1 MGTTSMPNRRKKKRS
16 ARQNNPQ
23 IIAMTL
29 IGTGLVILGGLA
41 FFLLPK
47 GSPADSPSGGPASTI
62 PVAVDYPS
70 PELTLN
76 DVNGNQSSLKDY
88 QDQVVLVNNWATWC
102 PPCRAEMPTL
112 KQFFEDHQQKGFTV
126 IAIEAGE
133 SVSDVAQFAKEYGLT
148 FPVWADP
155 NQEAIAA
162 FRNMALPNSYVIDRR
177 GQVRLTW
184 TGAISRDMLDQYV
197 TPLLEE

>member
-1 MGTTSMPNRRKKKRS
+1 MANRRNKKHT
-16 ARQNNPQ
+16 ARHTNPQ
-23 IIAMTL
+23 IIAMAL
-29 IGTGLVILGGLA
+29 IGTGLLILGGLA

-47 GSPADSPSGGPASTI
+47 DTPAESPTNGTGSTI
-62 PVAVDYPS
+62 PVAVDYLS
-70 PELTLN
+70 PELTLS
-76 DVNGNQSSLKDY
+76 DINGNQSSLKDY
-88 QDQVVLVNNWATWC
+88 RNKVVLVNNWATWC

-112 KQFFEDHQQKGFTV
+112 KQYFEDHQEQGFTV

-133 SVSDVAQFAKEYGLT
+133 TVSDVAKFAKEYELT

-184 TGAISRDMLDQYV
+184 TGAISRDVLEKYV

>member
-1 MGTTSMPNRRKKKRS
+1 MANRRKNKR
-16 ARQNNPQ
+16 AAQRNNPQ
-23 IIAMTL
+23 FIAMAL
-29 IGTGLVILGGLA
+29 IGSGLVILGGLA

-47 GSPADSPSGGPASTI
+47 GNTEESPAGGSASSI

-70 PELTLN
+70 PELALS
-76 DVNGNQSSLKDY
+76 DIHGNQSSLKDY
-88 QDQVVLVNNWATWC
+88 QNQVVLVNNWATWC

-112 KQFFEDHQQKGFTV
+112 KQYFEDHQSQGFTV

-133 SVSDVAQFAKEYGLT
+133 AVSDVAGFAEEYSLN

-155 NQEAIAA
+155 DQEAIAA

-184 TGAISRDMLDQYV
+184 TGAISRDMLEKYV

>member
-1 MGTTSMPNRRKKKRS
+1 MANKSKKKHG
-16 ARQNNPQ
+16 QHNNSPQ
-23 IIAMTL
+23 IIAMAL
-29 IGTGLVILGGLA
+29 IGTGLLILGGLA

-47 GSPADSPSGGPASTI
+47 GAASDSPGSGLASTI
-62 PVAVDYPS
+62 PAAVNYPS
-70 PELTLN
+70 PELTLS
-76 DVNGNQSSLKDY
+76 DISGSQSSLKDY
-88 QDQVVLVNNWATWC
+88 QSQVVLVNNWATWC

-112 KQFFEDHQQKGFTV
+112 KQYFEDHQQEGFTV

-133 SVSDVAQFAKEYGLT
+133 TVSEVSSFAEEYGLT

-155 NQEAIAA
+155 DQKSIAA
-162 FRNMALPNSYVIDRR
+162 FRNMGLPNSYVIDRI

-184 TGAISRDMLDQYV
+184 TGAISREMLEKYV

>member
-1 MGTTSMPNRRKKKRS
+1 MVNRRKKKRTGQPNS
-16 ARQNNPQ
+16 PQ
-23 IIAMTL
+23 ILAMVL
-29 IGTGLVILGGLA
+29 MGAGLVILGGLA

-47 GSPADSPSGGPASTI
+47 GAPAESPTNGSGSTI
-62 PVAVDYPS
+62 PVAVDYLS
-70 PELTLN
+70 PELTLS
-76 DVNGNQSSLKDY
+76 DIHGNQSSLKDY
-88 QDQVVLVNNWATWC
+88 QNQVVLVNNWATWC

-112 KQFFEDHQQKGFTV
+112 KQYFEDHQKQGFAV

-133 SVSDVAQFAKEYGLT
+133 TVADVAKFAKEYELT

-162 FRNMALPNSYVIDRR
+162 FRNMALPNSYVIDRL

-184 TGAISRDMLDQYV
+184 TGAISRDMLEKYV

>member
-1 MGTTSMPNRRKKKRS
+1 MATRRKKKRAAHPKS
-16 ARQNNPQ
+16 PQ
-23 IIAMTL
+23 IIAMAL
-29 IGTGLVILGGLA
+29 IGTGLLILGGLT

-47 GSPADSPSGGPASTI
+47 PNPSEPSRDGTGSSI

-70 PELTLN
+70 PELALN
-76 DVNGNQSSLKDY
+76 DISGSQRSLTDYKNQ
-88 QDQVVLVNNWATWC
+88 VILVNNWATWC

-112 KQFFEDHQQKGFTV
+112 KQYFEDHQEQGFSV

-133 SVSDVAQFAKEYGLT
+133 TVSEVAQFADEYGLT

-155 NQEAIAA
+155 DQKSIAA

-184 TGAISRDMLDQYV
+184 TGAISRDMLEKYV

>member
-1 MGTTSMPNRRKKKRS
+1 MAPRRKKKHTTHR
-16 ARQNNPQ
+16 NNPQ
-23 IIAMTL
+23 ILAMAL
-29 IGTGLVILGGLA
+29 IGAGLLILGGLA

-47 GSPADSPSGGPASTI
+47 ETTAELPGSGSASTV

-70 PELTLN
+70 PELTL
-76 DVNGNQSSLKDY
+76 GNITGGQSSLKDY
-88 QDQVVLVNNWATWC
+88 QDRVILVNNWATWC

-112 KQFFEDHQQKGFTV
+112 KQYFEDHQEQGFTV

-133 SVSDVAQFAKEYGLT
+133 TVSEVSKFAEQYGLT

-155 NQEAIAA
+155 DQKSIAA

-184 TGAISRDMLDQYV
+184 TGAISREMLEKYV

>member
-1 MGTTSMPNRRKKKRS
+1 MANRSKKKRS
-16 ARQNNPQ
+16 THRNNSQ
-23 IIAMTL
+23 IIAMAL
-29 IGTGLVILGGLA
+29 IGAGLVILGGLA
-41 FFLLPK
+41 FFLLPN
-47 GSPADSPSGGPASTI
+47 GSTAKSSGSEITSTI

-70 PELTLN
+70 PELALN
-76 DVNGNQSSLKDY
+76 DIDGSQSSLKDY
-88 QDQVVLVNNWATWC
+88 QSQVVLVNNWATWC
-102 PPCRAEMPTL
+102 PPCRAEMPAL
-112 KQFFEDHQQKGFTV
+112 KQYFEDHEEQGFTV

-133 SVSDVAQFAKEYGLT
+133 TVSEVARFAEEYGLT

-155 NQEAIAA
+155 DQKSIAA

-184 TGAISRDMLDQYV
+184 TGAISREMLEKYV